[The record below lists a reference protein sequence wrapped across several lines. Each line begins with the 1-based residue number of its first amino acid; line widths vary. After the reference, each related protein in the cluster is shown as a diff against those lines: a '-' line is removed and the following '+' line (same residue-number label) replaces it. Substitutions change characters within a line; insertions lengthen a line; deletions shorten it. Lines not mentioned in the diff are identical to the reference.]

1 VSSFSDKPTSRQDDA
16 PARRC
21 ADTPARP
28 SPNNPRVNR
37 AVLNRD
43 SKFYIL
49 DWDNN
54 ILHMPTRIHL
64 EKRGPGGV
72 WQPHS
77 VSTAMFSVVRNDTEN
92 YRPPNGDWKQAFAE
106 FQDPADLSENRFL
119 RDAAEAIERALKNPE
134 TAAPSFNTFR
144 RTLAEGR
151 LFAIVTARGHSSE
164 TLKKGVRLFIDRVLT
179 PAERDEMMASLR
191 GYRACYD
198 GVETFG
204 TDEEELAYYLALNRY
219 HAVTSPAFEAR
230 VAELFPGAVGQEERK
245 QFAIHDFVR
254 HVIRILERTGAL
266 GKPVSV
272 GFSDDDPGNIH
283 AVTSYISTELKNR
296 FPNVKFVVY
305 DTSAPHIE
313 GGRKITVSGQLDLG
327 L

>member
-1 VSSFSDKPTSRQDDA
+1 MEQ
-16 PARRC
+16 
-21 ADTPARP
+21 
-28 SPNNPRVNR
+28 PRVNR
-37 AVLNRD
+37 RVMERD

-54 ILHMPTRIHL
+54 ILHMPTRIFL
-64 EKRGPGGV
+64 EKRQSDGT
-72 WQPHS
+72 WQAHP
-77 VSTAMFSVVRNDTEN
+77 VSTAAFSVVRNDTEN
-92 YRPPNGDWKQAFAE
+92 YRPLEGDWKKAFAE
-106 FQDPADLSENRFL
+106 FQDTEGMTENRFL
-119 RDAAEAIERALKNPE
+119 RDATEALNRVLEHPE
-134 TAAPSFNTFR
+134 NAAPSFKTFK

-151 LFAIVTARGHSSE
+151 LFAIVTARGHSAE
-164 TLKKGVRLFIDRVLT
+164 TLKKGVRLFIDRVLS
-179 PAERDEMMASLR
+179 ADEREEMMASLR

-198 GVETFG
+198 GVERFG
-204 TDEEELAYYLALNRY
+204 SDEEELAYYLALNRY

-230 VAELFPGAVGQEERK
+230 VAREFAGEVGQEARK
-245 QFAIHDFVR
+245 QFAIRDFVQ

-272 GFSDDDPGNIH
+272 GFSDDDPGNVH
-283 AVTSYISTELKNR
+283 AVTSYITSELKNR

-305 DTSAPHIE
+305 DTSAPNLE